1 MKTHRCVTLITN
13 ARSSILPSSSKQH
26 SAVEKL
32 QSHTQATAQLLKEAG
47 QTVWAVSHLL
57 YILKAASQDG
67 KKLG

>member
-1 MKTHRCVTLITN
+1 MKTHSSVTLIAN
-13 ARSSILPSSSKQH
+13 ARSSTLPSSSKQH
-26 SAVEKL
+26 SAVEEL
-32 QSHTQATAQLLKEAG
+32 QSHTQATEAG

>member
-1 MKTHRCVTLITN
+1 MKTHSSVTLIAN
-13 ARSSILPSSSKQH
+13 ARSSILPSSKQH
-26 SAVEKL
+26 SAVEE
-32 QSHTQATAQLLKEAG
+32 SHTQATEQLLKEAG